1 MAVTRSSPGE
11 RGGAGCSEPFIRSQG
26 EGGGEV
32 KSCSVEDGRAR
43 SGVAAEKGT
52 PTAIGVAF
60 NRRRER
66 KEGLA

>member
-1 MAVTRSSPGE
+1 VLRAFH
-11 RGGAGCSEPFIRSQG
+11 SESGR
-26 EGGGEV
+26 GGGEV

>member
-1 MAVTRSSPGE
+1 VSEAAPGAQSLSFGV
-11 RGGAGCSEPFIRSQG
+11 RAR
-26 EGGGEV
+26 GGEV